1 MKTAVELGYRL
12 IDCAYAY
19 GNENEVGEALKDVI
33 DQNIVKRE
41 DLFII
46 SKVSMDQFTFIIDSI

>member
-1 MKTAVELGYRL
+1 VKAAVEAGYRL

-19 GNENEVGEALKDVI
+19 GNENEVGQALKEII
-33 DQNIVKRE
+33 DQNLVKRE

-46 SKVSMDQFTFIIDSI
+46 SKVSTD